1 MTDMS
6 PNYFACA
13 RNEIGALFGGAKRLV
28 AARYGDERIRFYNPV
43 RIVKFVSKK
52 EICLNRN
59 FSQESRAAVR
69 QSARS
74 CKKRRFCGK

>member
-1 MTDMS
+1 V
-6 PNYFACA
+6 
-13 RNEIGALFGGAKRLV
+13 G
-28 AARYGDERIRFYNPV
+28 ERIRFYNPV

-59 FSQESRAAVR
+59 FSQESWAAVL